1 MHNSTRFSVFQAYLA
16 KIPKVYKTPWGSV
29 LVQRLHG
36 GDFTGDIII
45 PLFILPFRDFVNPKW
60 LHCRKQ
66 AVIKRHNFIPFVV
79 KSVVK
84 IQGCF
89 HCPTK

>member
-1 MHNSTRFSVFQAYLA
+1 MFCEEKEKDLFRGLFCYL
-16 KIPKVYKTPWGSV
+16 IEG
-29 LVQRLHG
+29 LHRGDLG
-36 GDFTGDIII
+36 GIDLI

-66 AVIKRHNFIPFVV
+66 PVIMWHNFTPFVV